1 MNGPDMSILFE
12 AGDPR
17 SFRSLRIPAGQKVL
31 LLGPHPD
38 DFDEV
43 GVTLRLLMEQG
54 HTIGAA
60 VTRTGSGVEDSYSP
74 QATRSRKAAIRED
87 EQRASCRFFGL
98 PDERLSFL
106 DLDEDDDQNPTE
118 SAYNEAILHE
128 VIARCRPNL
137 VFLPHGRDTNKGHQ
151 RFHAMFRRIAA
162 ANDRPVAAFLFRD
175 PKTTGMTVDFYTE
188 FTEGDARWKAQLL
201 RFHDTQHQRNLNTRG
216 HGIDDRILDVNK
228 AIAKELRLDAP
239 YAEAFEVELF
249 GVKS

>member
-1 MNGPDMSILFE
+1 MGA

-17 SFRSLRIPAGQKVL
+17 SIRSLRIPAAQKVL
-31 LLGPHPD
+31 LLGPHSD

-54 HTIGAA
+54 HAISAA
-60 VTRTGSGVEDSYSP
+60 VAHTGSGVEDSYCSP
-74 QATRSRKAAIRED
+74 PTGERKAAVRAD

-106 DLDEDDDQNPTE
+106 DLDEDDDLNPTE
-118 SAYNEAILHE
+118 SSRNETILHE
-128 VIARCRPNL
+128 AVAGCRPDL
-137 VFLPHGRDTNKGHQ
+137 VFLPHGRDTNLGHQ
-151 RFHAMFRRIAA
+151 RFWAMFRRYALA
-162 ANDRPVAAFLFRD
+162 SDRPLAAFQFRD
-175 PKTTGMTVDFYTE
+175 PKTTGMAVDFYTE
-188 FTEGDARWKAQLL
+188 FGKDDAHWKARLL

-249 GVKS
+249 GVNP